1 MTLKRICILLA
12 AGMFSVIMLA
22 QSVNLEQIG
31 SIGKNKAIAFGGGLS
46 AGSVFYAGNQ
56 PSGRQPWTWYLNG
69 NLNINLYGQINIP
82 LGLNFT
88 NLGMDMS
95 YPSLPNRLS
104 LHPTYKWITA
114 HIGDVSMNF
123 SPYTLSGHQFTGGGV
138 ELSPKNLK
146 ISLMGGRMLRKVA
159 YNYALPSLMPNYT
172 RAGYGAKAEYQHAK
186 FTVGMTYFGAKDIQ
200 DNAMLPVMDSL
211 GITPMQNSVLSWNLG
226 LNVVKNLN
234 LTAEYAL
241 SFLTKDIRSPQ
252 ERTDFTDKIIGA
264 RTSTDIYNALK
275 LNLNYRLMK
284 NTIGIGYERID
295 PEYQTLGAYY
305 FNNDYE
311 NITLNFA
318 RPFLKDD
325 KADIA
330 VSFGVQRDDLDNT
343 KEEKTN
349 RYVGSVNLNYN
360 PTENLQTSLNYSTF
374 QSHKNIKSQFDY
386 INEISPYD
394 NMDTLRFTQ
403 LSQNIDG
410 TLTWTF
416 RKSEKRQQRLNFL
429 ASYQEAADRQGEVS
443 LPGNVSRFLNSALGY
458 NLTLVPQSINIS
470 ASMNGSYSYAATLE
484 SYTVGPMLNVTASL
498 FKKTMT
504 AGFATAYNVNLD
516 SEAIRAKILT
526 VRANAT
532 YRLLKKHN
540 FNFNIVWQNRSLK
553 DKPVTD
559 ALTTGVSYSYSF

>member
-186 FTVGMTYFGAKDIQ
+186 FTVGMTYFGAQDIQ

-275 LNLNYRLMK
+275 VNLNYRLMK

-443 LPGNVSRFLNSALGY
+443 LSGNVSRFLNSALGY
-458 NLTLVPQSINIS
+458 NLTLVPQSINVS

>member
-186 FTVGMTYFGAKDIQ
+186 FTVGMTYFGAQDIQ

-553 DKPVTD
+553 DMPVTD

>member
-172 RAGYGAKAEYQHAK
+172 RAGYGAKAEYQHTK

>member
-186 FTVGMTYFGAKDIQ
+186 FTVGMTYFGAQDIQ

-275 LNLNYRLMK
+275 VNLNYRLMK

-458 NLTLVPQSINIS
+458 NLTLVPQSINVS

>member
-186 FTVGMTYFGAKDIQ
+186 FTVGMTYFGAQDIQ

-234 LTAEYAL
+234 LTAEYTL

>member
-458 NLTLVPQSINIS
+458 NLTLVPQSINVS

>member
-186 FTVGMTYFGAKDIQ
+186 FTVGMTYFGAQDIQ

-234 LTAEYAL
+234 LTAEYTL

-458 NLTLVPQSINIS
+458 NLTLVPQSINVS